1 MTQSTNSVTCLTAI
15 LNIAMTGVD
24 VMEQVISIQ
33 KVTKKFKD
41 KMAVNELSFSIQKG
55 EVVAIL
61 GPNGAGKSTTI
72 LMMLGLLEATNGKIE
87 VFQNSPKEKSIR
99 EKIGA
104 MLQEVSVIDALKVK
118 EVLQLFRS
126 YYEKPMDFEELV
138 ILTGLNKEDLK
149 KRADKLSGGQ
159 KRRLGFALALAGD
172 PDLLFFDEPTVGM
185 DISARKRFWDTVTT
199 LKERGKT
206 IIFST
211 HYLQEADDVAERILL
226 FHNGKLVTD
235 GTPHDIKNKLT
246 KQSVSFMEKNGV
258 PLSEI
263 RSLPFV
269 TEVYIK
275 EHRIFVVTEQTDE
288 VLAYLFEKKLGVT
301 GIEIE
306 KGRLDEAFEQL
317 TKNKEVI

>member
-1 MTQSTNSVTCLTAI
+1 
-15 LNIAMTGVD
+15 
-24 VMEQVISIQ
+24 
-33 KVTKKFKD
+33 
-41 KMAVNELSFSIQKG
+41 
-55 EVVAIL
+55 
-61 GPNGAGKSTTI
+61 
-72 LMMLGLLEATNGKIE
+72 MLGLLEATNGKIE

>member
-1 MTQSTNSVTCLTAI
+1 
-15 LNIAMTGVD
+15 
-24 VMEQVISIQ
+24 MEQVISIQ

-226 FHNGKLVTD
+226 FHNGKLVAD

-288 VLAYLFEKKLGVT
+288 VLAYLFKKKLGVT